1 MPVKREPSPAVL
13 ATWRSAKAVCFDVD
27 STLCT
32 DESIDEIA
40 AFLGVGEQVAA
51 LTSQLSRFL
60 FFCVFSSRSVS
71 LVSNSAF
78 AAPLSFLFLTKIV
91 EVKNKKKLRHRAM
104 GGSTKFED
112 ALAARLG
119 LMKPSRA
126 QLEQFIQK
134 NPPKLSPG
142 IPELVRELQA
152 RGTKVFLVSGG
163 FRAVI
168 EPIADSLNI
177 PRSHVF
183 ANSILFDA
191 STGEYAG
198 FDPKEHTSRSGGKL
212 AAVQAIRKEHQ
223 KAGEGEGVS
232 SFPIVAVGDGA
243 TDAEAVSADGSG
255 ADIFIG
261 YGGVVE
267 RAAVAERADWFVK
280 SIQELRDALR
290 EKGEGENGV
299 SAS

>member
-1 MPVKREPSPAVL
+1 MPTVKREPSPSVL

-27 STLCT
+27 STLCV

-51 LTSQLSRFL
+51 LTSLLSFCFFNFL
-60 FFCVFSSRSVS
+60 FVF
-71 LVSNSAF
+71 LVSPQLVLALVAMSSF
-78 AAPLSFLFLTKIV
+78 SFFLSLTK
-91 EVKNKKKLRHRAM
+91 EASKFEKQKTLSSRAM

-126 QLEQFIQK
+126 QIEEFIAK

-142 IPELVRELQA
+142 IPELVQELQD

-191 STGEYAG
+191 ETGEYAG

-223 KAGEGEGVS
+223 GPSDAK
-232 SFPIVAVGDGA
+232 FPIVAVGDGA

-255 ADIFIG
+255 ADVFIG

-267 RAAVAERADWFVK
+267 RQAVAERADWFVK
-280 SIQELRDALR
+280 SIQELRDALKDG
-290 EKGEGENGV
+290 EKKGGENGV
-299 SAS
+299 A